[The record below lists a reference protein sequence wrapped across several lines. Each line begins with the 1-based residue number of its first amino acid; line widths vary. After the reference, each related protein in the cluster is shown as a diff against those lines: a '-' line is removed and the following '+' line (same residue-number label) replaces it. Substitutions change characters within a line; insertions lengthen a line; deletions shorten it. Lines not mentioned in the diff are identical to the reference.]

1 MVVTGPNDL
10 LPDQLTE
17 RLRASGA
24 LPFGRVT
31 AIHSEE
37 RRLMLVSM
45 IMPLRVEYSPD
56 APGEAPTRLLL
67 KSSRDGLDAGLQSLV
82 GEREVAFYTQA
93 APLMPGGPSRTATTR
108 NARRDAFTC
117 CWRTYRRR
125 TWSSLSGLSR
135 RGPRHASALWR
146 VANTKHGLE
155 SRWGHQVGLV
165 DV

>member
-1 MVVTGPNDL
+1 MVVTGPDDL

-37 RRLMLVSM
+37 RRTMLVST

-67 KSSRDGLDAGLQSLV
+67 KSSRDGLDAGLQSLL

-93 APLMPGGPSRTATTR
+93 APLMPGGPFLHCYDSECSSGRFHLLLEDLSETHMVVTQWPLPPRAEACKR
-108 NARRDAFTC
+108 IVAR
-117 CWRTYRRR
+117 
-125 TWSSLSGLSR
+125 GE
-135 RGPRHASALWR
+135 H
-146 VANTKHGLE
+146 
-155 SRWGHQVGLV
+155 
-165 DV
+165 